1 MRRCLVLGANGHLSV
16 ALVNHLKAEGAFVRA
31 VGRGSARHLSDADEY
46 NRADLRFDAPPR
58 HFEDIDEVY
67 QLAAEVGG
75 LGYIQDRSNDL
86 KILTANT
93 LINLNVLEACVS
105 ARVGRVFFASS
116 ACVYPALY
124 EPDGVHFHAATLYMR
139 DGSVVE
145 KDFGRYAETD
155 AYPANPQNE
164 FGWSKLYCERIYDAY
179 SRTYPLPVR
188 IGRLHQVY
196 GPRAEWREP
205 RAKVVASLC
214 RKIAELP
221 AEGGEVPIWGDGSQQ
236 RSLTYITDAVEGIV
250 RLMRSEVIGPVNLGS
265 EEAVDVMNLAKVL
278 GAIAGKPLR
287 IVPSPGPVGA
297 RVRLCDGTLAK
308 EKLGWTP
315 SVPFCDGLVS
325 TYDWVQRQVLAQRR

>member
-1 MRRCLVLGANGHLSV
+1 MKALVLGANGHIGC
-16 ALVNHLKAEGAFVRA
+16 ALVETLKAEGHYVRA
-31 VGRGSARHLSDADEY
+31 VGRSSPRHRGTADEY
-46 NRADLRFDAPPR
+46 NVVDLRFPFSIR
-58 HFEDIDEVY
+58 YFEDVDECY

-75 LGYIQDRSNDL
+75 LGYLMDQRNDL

-116 ACVYPALY
+116 ACVYPKNPWQGGLK
-124 EPDGVHFHAATLYMR
+124 E
-139 DGSVVE
+139 S
-145 KDFGRYAETD
+145 D
-155 AYPANPQNE
+155 AYPAQCQNE
-164 FGWSKLYCERIYDAY
+164 FGWSKLYCERLYDAY

-196 GPRAEWREP
+196 GPGAEWREP

-214 RKIAELP
+214 RKIADLP
-221 AEGGEVPIWGDGSQQ
+221 AEGGEVPIWGDGTQQ

-250 RLMRSEVIGPVNLGS
+250 RLMRSDLTGPVNLGS
-265 EEAVDVMNLAKVL
+265 EEALQIDRVAMVIAAAAHKVIRL
-278 GAIAGKPLR
+278 
-287 IVPSPGPVGA
+287 VPSPGPVGA

-308 EKLGWTP
+308 ERLGWAP
-315 SVPFCDGLVS
+315 HMPYANGLVA

>member
-116 ACVYPALY
+116 ACVYPGTFQMPL
-124 EPDGVHFHAATLYMR
+124 R
-139 DGSVVE
+139 
-145 KDFGRYAETD
+145 ETD